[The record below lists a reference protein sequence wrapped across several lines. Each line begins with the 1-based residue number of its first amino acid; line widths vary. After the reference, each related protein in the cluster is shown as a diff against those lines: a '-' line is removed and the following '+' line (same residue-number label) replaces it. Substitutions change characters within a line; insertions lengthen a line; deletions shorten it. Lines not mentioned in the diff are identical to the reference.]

1 MSTLG
6 IVGYGTIA
14 GLALEAVADN
24 LSRPLDRLVISAR
37 PDGRARA
44 EALADQV
51 GARLAQERL
60 VVTDTEALLAARPD
74 FIVEAAGHG
83 AVAEIGPAAL
93 SAGVDL
99 MISSVGALVDGDLHA
114 HMTEAARSGGSRLT
128 LLPGAIG
135 GLDILAAARLSGL
148 VSVTYVSRKPPAA
161 WAGTPAESLID
172 LPSVTR
178 PTVFFEGSAREAARD
193 FPKNANV
200 AATVALAG
208 LGLERTRVRL
218 VADPETAGCNV
229 HEIAF
234 QSAATDVTLRIE
246 GRPAASNPKTSA
258 TTGFSLAAA
267 ILSRFA

>member
-6 IVGYGTIA
+6 VVGYGTIA
-14 GLALEAVADN
+14 ALALEAVADN
-24 LSRPLDRLVISAR
+24 LPRPLHRLVISAR

-44 EALADQV
+44 EALADRL
-51 GARLAQERL
+51 GPRLARERL
-60 VVTDTEALLAARPD
+60 VVTDTDALLAARPD
-74 FIVEAAGHG
+74 FLVEAAGHG

-93 SAGVDL
+93 AAGIDL
-99 MISSVGALVDGDLHA
+99 MISSVGALVDGDLHTR
-114 HMTEAARSGGSRLT
+114 MKEAALSAGSRLS

-161 WAGTPAESLID
+161 WAGTPAETLVD
-172 LPSVTR
+172 LSAITT

-200 AATVALAG
+200 AATVALTG
-208 LGLERTRVRL
+208 LGLDRTRVRL
-218 VADPETAGCNV
+218 VADPQTAGCNV